1 MFLKKNIFS
10 LLCALLVMSHSSS
23 KPISVSVER
32 CLFMVVAVCWVGA
45 LMAFIRILFLTKKL
59 KELVNKEQQ
68 EKEQEIESSKKL
80 KAALEEEL
88 ERIEAELKM
97 QLNALEGPLTVD
109 LDLKQ
114 LKVKEDEECGASFKE
129 QLTARLEAQEEEQ
142 QRQKL
147 EEEEQKIEEEKQRR
161 EKEDKIKVQEEE
173 EQQRKKL
180 EEEKQKIEEEK
191 QRREKEEEIKAQ
203 EEQQRKKL
211 EEEKQKI
218 EEEKQR
224 REKEEEIKAQ
234 EKQQRKKLEEENK
247 KIEKEKQQKQ
257 KIENQK
263 IEEEQKR
270 KEKEDKIIVGS
281 GDISER
287 KEKINQDIEALD
299 ISGDAV
305 VEIDVDEQ
313 NDCCVTAVG
322 YENILNCLNIKQD
335 AISKKLIISQDYY
348 SFRGKNALKYIIN
361 VNKLNA
367 ITISGKVCIER
378 IRSHMNKKITS
389 FRSIIPPLSN
399 VQVCDLLEQE
409 YRKLP
414 KLTIITKDGSIIRG
428 LRDKKIE
435 IKRDIE
441 LYSFDNS
448 RVYLSEGFNLVVK
461 IVDQAHVKT
470 QLFDSIQM
478 EARNNST
485 IGVDTCPSVRGNMY
499 DKSKVVSRRIDD
511 SPQARYWVYN
521 VKQHFKKLEQY

>member
-161 EKEDKIKVQEEE
+161 EKEDKIKVQEE
-173 EQQRKKL
+173 
-180 EEEKQKIEEEK
+180 
-191 QRREKEEEIKAQ
+191 